1 MDFAYRDNPM
11 RTPITAFT
19 FKRAQRGLFAGERIK
34 FGDQVSEMGN
44 RSKRTWKPNV
54 QRVKL
59 WSETLQERLSI
70 KVTPTALGLIDK
82 AGGLDNYILDQM
94 KPESEFAAQLKTRI
108 LMRRLEL
115 EQRIEKAGSFSF
127 QPA

>member
-1 MDFAYRDNPM
+1 MDFIYRGNPM
-11 RTPITAFT
+11 RTPITVFT

-44 RSKRTWKPNV
+44 RSKRSWKPNV

-59 WSETLQERLSI
+59 WSETLRERLPI

-82 AGGLDNYILDQM
+82 AGGLDNYILEQIR
-94 KPESEFAAQLKTRI
+94 PESEFASQLKTRI
-108 LMRRLEL
+108 LMKRLEL
-115 EQRIEKAGSFSF
+115 EQRTEKRRACSFY
-127 QPA
+127 PA